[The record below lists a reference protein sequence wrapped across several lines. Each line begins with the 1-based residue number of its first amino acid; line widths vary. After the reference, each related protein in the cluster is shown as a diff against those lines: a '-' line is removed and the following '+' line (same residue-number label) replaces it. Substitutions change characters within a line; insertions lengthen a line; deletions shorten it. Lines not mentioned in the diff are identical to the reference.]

1 MVILKDYNDS
11 KEEIAKVLTKAQSST
26 LQWQKEQEAEGSIVR
41 SELIKVNETKETL
54 KSVLQ

>member
-41 SELIKVNETKETL
+41 TELIKVNETKETL
-54 KSVLQ
+54 KSVMQ

>member
-54 KSVLQ
+54 KSVMQ

>member
-1 MVILKDYNDS
+1 MVILKDYTDS

-54 KSVLQ
+54 KSVMQ

>member
-54 KSVLQ
+54 KSMMQ

>member
-41 SELIKVNETKETL
+41 SELIKVNET
-54 KSVLQ
+54 

>member
-54 KSVLQ
+54 KSMM

>member
-26 LQWQKEQEAEGSIVR
+26 MQWQKEQEAEGSIVR

-54 KSVLQ
+54 KSVMQ